1 MVDVDFPYVQLSR
14 APTQLVS
21 TSLLSQLLTLIWQMK
36 LLDKGGKYECC
47 RHWSS
52 ERQKNF
58 HSPSPVSN
66 LGSLNPKCPRN
77 PVAMAA
83 AQ

>member
-1 MVDVDFPYVQLSR
+1 ME
-14 APTQLVS
+14 
-21 TSLLSQLLTLIWQMK
+21 
-36 LLDKGGKYECC
+36 LLDKGGKSECC

-52 ERQKNF
+52 ESQKNF
-58 HSPSPVSN
+58 QSPSPVSN

-77 PVAMAA
+77 PIAMAA